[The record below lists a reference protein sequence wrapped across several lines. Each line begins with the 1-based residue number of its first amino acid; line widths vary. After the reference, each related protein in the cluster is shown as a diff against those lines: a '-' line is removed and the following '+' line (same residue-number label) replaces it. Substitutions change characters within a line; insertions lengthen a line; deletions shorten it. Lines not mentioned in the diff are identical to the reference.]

1 MPLPKSKSQI
11 ELERLWRFE
20 GPESDF
26 WGEVMRVYCRQIEAA
41 SGMVLVQAPDP
52 EGNLRWTP
60 FSVWPNAEETRQR
73 LAGHRESLF
82 ELASDASKAPGVLS
96 VSGLNEGIRGAALPL
111 RLEDETGQCVAVF
124 LRYGSEDFFH
134 PSDRMIRLMADTP
147 LIYGADLSMGKESS
161 GISHNHEEEPMATAV
176 TLSLLLNDENRFLAS
191 AMLLCNELAARYSA
205 DRVSLGW
212 EKGSYVRL
220 RATNH
225 AEKIDRKMEVSQL
238 LAAAMEECLDQNDE
252 IVWPGGDT
260 SRSIERDHESYARKA
275 GVKNLA
281 SIPLRKGDEPIAAVT
296 LERVEPFTESDLNSL
311 RLTCD
316 LVVRRL
322 DDLRQR
328 DRWFG
333 ARLASGVHRA
343 FAKVFG
349 VEHTWI
355 KVGAL
360 TALGL
365 LAFLIFYPWP
375 YRVEAGFVLQPEE
388 VYHLPAPFEGYI
400 EKVNVRTGDAV
411 KRGDL
416 LVEMNTAEL
425 RLHAAELAAT
435 VQRYLAEAQLAR
447 SEATPAEMHIA
458 ISKAEESKSELKK
471 VQFNLGISSVTAPI
485 DSFVIEGDLRERIG
499 SPVSRGEALLKLSKL
514 DGMFA
519 ELRVLERDV
528 LRVAPG
534 SSGEAAFA
542 SRPDL
547 KFPIEV
553 TEIEPIA
560 VAEEAGNMLIVRT
573 AFRGEAGDW
582 WRPGMTG
589 VVKIDCGE
597 RSLLW
602 IFTHR
607 AIDYL
612 RMKFWF

>member
-11 ELERLWRFE
+11 ELERLWHFE

-26 WGEVMRVYCRQIEAA
+26 WNEVMRVYCRQIEAA
-41 SGMVLVQAPDP
+41 SGMVLVQTADV
-52 EGNLRWTP
+52 EGALLWTP

-73 LAGHRESLF
+73 LAGQRESLF
-82 ELASDASKAPGVLS
+82 ELASASIREPGSLIARELT
-96 VSGLNEGIRGAALPL
+96 GGIRGAALPL
-111 RLEDETGQCVAVF
+111 RLEDETRECVAVF

-134 PSDRMIRLMADTP
+134 PSDRMARLMADTP
-147 LIYGADLSMGKESS
+147 LIYGADLSLGKESA
-161 GISHNHEEEPMATAV
+161 GARHGHEAEPMATAV
-176 TLSLLLNDENRFLAS
+176 GLGLLLNEEKRFLAA
-191 AMLLCNELAARYSA
+191 AMLLCNELAARFAA

-212 EKGSYVRL
+212 EKGAYVQL

-238 LAAAMEECLDQNDE
+238 LAAAMEECLDQDDE
-252 IVWPGGDT
+252 IVWPGGDG

-275 GVKNLA
+275 GAKNLA
-281 SIPLRKGDEPIAAVT
+281 SVPLRIGDDPVAAIT
-296 LERVEPFTESDLNSL
+296 LERVEPFTETDLNSL
-311 RLTCD
+311 RLTGD
-316 LVVRRL
+316 LVARRL

-333 ARLASGVHRA
+333 ARFASGLHRA
-343 FAKVFG
+343 FSKVIG
-349 VEHTWI
+349 VEHTWV
-355 KVGAL
+355 KVGVLA
-360 TALGL
+360 ALGL

-375 YRVEAGFVLQPEE
+375 YKVEAGFVLQPEE

-411 KRGDL
+411 EAGDL

-425 RLHAAELAAT
+425 KLHAAELAAT
-435 VQRYLAEAQLAR
+435 VERYLAEAQLAR

-458 ISKAEESKSELKK
+458 ISKAEETRSELKK
-471 VQFNLGISSVTAPI
+471 VQFNLGISAVTAPI

-499 SPVSRGEALLKLSKL
+499 SPVSRGEALMKLSKL

-519 ELRVLERDV
+519 ELRVPERDAS
-528 LRVAPG
+528 LIAPG
-534 SSGEAAFA
+534 SVGEAAFA

-547 KFPIEV
+547 RFPIEV
-553 TEIEPIA
+553 TEIEPLA
-560 VAEEAGNMLIVRT
+560 VAEESGNMLIVRT
-573 AFRGEAGDW
+573 AFRREAGEW

-589 VVKIDCGE
+589 VAKIDCGQ

-607 AIDYL
+607 AIEHL